1 MKKLVDEV
9 VETLLKANE
18 WYNDNSDKATVAQL
32 LTTRDR
38 VTTYLVTLGTYV
50 DGAKADQLNTE
61 RERKYKFTTQRL
73 AYREAKHSVDESSD
87 KSYLDTLQE
96 QELADKSESYYIH
109 LRLLMERMDKVDDAI
124 SQRISVLKKEK
135 EKDNA

>member
-87 KSYLDTLQE
+87 KAYLDTFKE